1 MMNELKG
8 VMNFDQVVSEV
19 DFDGEYYT
27 AYIYMW
33 FGSYEAD
40 QDKYEARAKSR
51 NRYKALAYALEDI
64 SKQMQAVNHR
74 K

>member
-8 VMNFDQVVSEV
+8 VVNFDQVVSEV
-19 DFDGEYYT
+19 SFDGEYYS
-27 AYIYMW
+27 AYVYVW

-40 QDKYEARAKSR
+40 QDRYESKAKSR

-64 SKQMQAVNHR
+64 SKQMLTVTHR